1 VDHWQDPTVQNFQ
14 NLRLVTYRLF
24 YWTNK
29 FKGTV
34 IARVCH
40 KTMNIFRNTHRR
52 KPEGRYSVQ
61 LPFKDYK
68 TPDIGLSRDTAVK
81 RFHALEA
88 KFKQNPQFK
97 REYEEVINDYLILN
111 HAEKVTTE
119 ENFEKDSNFY
129 LPHHAVIKT
138 ESITTKTRV
147 VFDASARSSNG
158 TSLNDHLLIGPK
170 LQHDLFSILI
180 RFRKHK
186 IAFTADI
193 TKMYRMVEV
202 EPIHHEYQRF
212 LWRVEDKGPLETF
225 RLKTVTFG
233 TSSAPYLAVKCL
245 QQTAIDER
253 DNFPLAH
260 DVILTD
266 FYMDDLLSGS
276 RTESEALTMQTSCL
290 ARGGFQLHKWASNSR
305 ALLPEKA
312 NNSSAIINLDKE
324 GMSKTLGLN

>member
-138 ESITTKTRV
+138 ESMTTKTRV

-158 TSLNDHLLIGPK
+158 TSLNDHPT
-170 LQHDLFSILI
+170 
-180 RFRKHK
+180 K
-186 IAFTADI
+186 IAT
-193 TKMYRMVEV
+193 
-202 EPIHHEYQRF
+202 RF
-212 LWRVEDKGPLETF
+212 VF
-225 RLKTVTFG
+225 
-233 TSSAPYLAVKCL
+233 
-245 QQTAIDER
+245 
-253 DNFPLAH
+253 
-260 DVILTD
+260 
-266 FYMDDLLSGS
+266 DL
-276 RTESEALTMQTSCL
+276 
-290 ARGGFQLHKWASNSR
+290 NSV
-305 ALLPEKA
+305 
-312 NNSSAIINLDKE
+312 
-324 GMSKTLGLN
+324 